1 MANAKVGCHA
11 SMTGIY
17 LRMKHTFLLYST
29 IQHKSKRHG
38 CRKDISYVPMK
49 AHNLSNLTNQKPAS
63 QLTTNENSA

>member
-49 AHNLSNLTNQKPAS
+49 VHNLRI
-63 QLTTNENSA
+63 